1 MTGPSDDHDAGGAGT
16 FGVDEARALAV
27 AAHAGQLDKGGHPY
41 LGHVER
47 VAEAV
52 AAHGAQ
58 AVMAGL
64 LHDVVEDCGLGLA
77 DLEAKGVPVD
87 VVSAVDALTKRDGE
101 PYLDAVRRAACH
113 PLAAVVKR
121 ADNADNADEGR
132 LARLDAEEA
141 ERLRQKYRR
150 ARAVLDAEQVET
162 E

>member
-1 MTGPSDDHDAGGAGT
+1 M
-16 FGVDEARALAV
+16 
-27 AAHAGQLDKGGHPY
+27 
-41 LGHVER
+41 
-47 VAEAV
+47 
-52 AAHGAQ
+52 
-58 AVMAGL
+58 
-64 LHDVVEDCGLGLA
+64 
-77 DLEAKGVPVD
+77 
-87 VVSAVDALTKRDGE
+87 SAVDALTKRDGE